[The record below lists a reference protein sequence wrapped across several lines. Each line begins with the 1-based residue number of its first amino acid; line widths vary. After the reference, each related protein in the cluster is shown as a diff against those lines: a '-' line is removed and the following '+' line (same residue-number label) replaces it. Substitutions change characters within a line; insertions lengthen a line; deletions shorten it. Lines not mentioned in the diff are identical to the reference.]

1 MTWLLPAFLCLLP
14 ALRRG
19 RRHSGASENISA
31 ERGEHA
37 ANALGEISHPAA
49 DDIIRA
55 NEPCVQ
61 ESKK

>member
-19 RRHSGASENISA
+19 RRRSDAPENNTT
-31 ERGEHA
+31 EREEPA
-37 ANALGEISHPAA
+37 ANVLGGISHPAA
-49 DDIIRA
+49 GDIIRA
-55 NEPCVQ
+55 NEPCAQ